1 MSKSG
6 SRYGRRSNWFKIHC
20 LFQEQQQQQAAAV
33 AAHGT
38 SKTTPPPP
46 SMHGHNSYPHG
57 MCSRPP
63 CTKEELMLLGFE
75 DYKYPSASPSVSSPD
90 SHNSD
95 SSVEVGDRRNSM
107 LRHSLPQRESVPPPP
122 FNKEL
127 FLPLS
132 FPGLQMPPPGF
143 RPTGIPSHLMFP
155 GYHPALYAQHHG
167 LLKPV
172 LDAQSMMNA
181 SHQQHMAAAA
191 AAAAASAN
199 NNSRYAP
206 NHNNNKNDEQNKR
219 FYLDV
224 VLKKQQ
230 GSSTEQDQSESKHS
244 CKDENEEQEIDNE
257 EELEVSMTPP
267 RSPPPTF
274 SNHSTTCHSVAR
286 LTQSSTPPSMPPNV
300 TSMSHLHQDIPID
313 LSMKTG
319 SSCSS
324 DDARTMSPGGRS
336 DTSSL
341 LDDHDKKSRRSSP
354 AISEADDD
362 SEFMRHDA
370 KRIKLTTT
378 PLDLTT
384 KV

>member
-1 MSKSG
+1 
-6 SRYGRRSNWFKIHC
+6 
-20 LFQEQQQQQAAAV
+20 
-33 AAHGT
+33 
-38 SKTTPPPP
+38 
-46 SMHGHNSYPHG
+46 MHGHNPYPHG

-107 LRHSLPQRESVPPPP
+107 LRHGLPPRESVPPPP

-143 RPTGIPSHLMFP
+143 RPSGIPSHLMFP

-181 SHQQHMAAAA
+181 SHHQHMAAA

-199 NNSRYAP
+199 NNSRYVP
-206 NHNNNKNDEQNKR
+206 NHNNNSNKMDEQNKR

-230 GSSTEQDQSESKHS
+230 GSGEEPEDHSESKRNR
-244 CKDENEEQEIDNE
+244 KNDIEEEDIDNE
-257 EELEVSMTPP
+257 EDLEVSMTPP
-267 RSPPPTF
+267 RSPPLTF
-274 SNHSTTCHSVAR
+274 SNPSSNTCHSVAR
-286 LTQSSTPPSMPPNV
+286 LTQSTTPTLMAPTI
-300 TSMSHLHQDIPID
+300 TSIAHHHLHQDIPID

-324 DDARTMSPGGRS
+324 EGGRTMSPGGRS

-341 LDDHDKKSRRSSP
+341 LDDSDKKSRRSSP
-354 AISEADDD
+354 AISEVDDGD

-370 KRIKLTTT
+370 KRIRLTTT

>member
-1 MSKSG
+1 
-6 SRYGRRSNWFKIHC
+6 
-20 LFQEQQQQQAAAV
+20 
-33 AAHGT
+33 
-38 SKTTPPPP
+38 
-46 SMHGHNSYPHG
+46 
-57 MCSRPP
+57 
-63 CTKEELMLLGFE
+63 MLLGFE

-107 LRHSLPQRESVPPPP
+107 LRHGLPPRESIPPPP

-132 FPGLQMPPPGF
+132 FPVLQMPPPGF
-143 RPTGIPSHLMFP
+143 RPSGIPSHLMFP
-155 GYHPALYAQHHG
+155 GYHPSLYAQHQG

-181 SHQQHMAAAA
+181 SHHQHMAAV

-199 NNSRYAP
+199 NNSRFVP
-206 NHNNNKNDEQNKR
+206 NHNNNKTDEQNKR

-230 GSSTEQDQSESKHS
+230 GSATEQDQLESNNS
-244 CKDENEEQEIDNE
+244 CKDENDDAEIDNE
-257 EELEVSMTPP
+257 EDLEVSMTPP
-267 RSPPPTF
+267 RSPPLTF
-274 SNHSTTCHSVAR
+274 SNPSTTCHSVAR
-286 LTQSSTPPSMPPNV
+286 LTQSTTPPSMTTPHPSV
-300 TSMSHLHQDIPID
+300 SAHLHQDIPID

-319 SSCSS
+319 SSCGS

-341 LDDHDKKSRRSSP
+341 LLDDSDRKSRRSSP
-354 AISEADDD
+354 AISEEVDDED
-362 SEFMRHDA
+362 GEFMRHDA
-370 KRIKLTTT
+370 KRIRLTTT